1 VRAMAMGQRKDG
13 KWRGARADGS
23 GTCKS
28 TGSARWPALKRRR
41 VCAAARSG
49 RGPTACTQDP
59 TSTPGSFQ
67 PWLEGRVH
75 SKVKGVE
82 GSPCASGRDSR
93 TVVTSSRKGEA
104 ERYMAAVQHRS
115 DVQAF
120 HRAGRERGGRP
131 VVVEER
137 QRLGGVARQGNAPGP
152 SVEVQPSPASCA
164 SLLHGSSPAAPGWAS
179 RRRRPG
185 LLGAPRSQPPQRRS
199 TLSPPFFFPLLP
211 PFSGGGEIGGGNPH
225 GQRGTGR

>member
-1 VRAMAMGQRKDG
+1 VRAMATGQRKDG
-13 KWRGARADGS
+13 KRRSARADGS

-41 VCAAARSG
+41 VCVAARSG
-49 RGPTACTQDP
+49 LGPTAGTQGP

-67 PWLEGRVH
+67 PRLEGRVH

-93 TVVTSSRKGEA
+93 TVVTGSTKGEA

-137 QRLGGVARQGNAPGP
+137 QQLGGVVRRGDASGPG
-152 SVEVQPSPASCA
+152 VEVQPSPASCA
-164 SLLHGSSPAAPGWAS
+164 SLLHGQQPGGSWTRPPVPAAKGGF
-179 RRRRPG
+179 G
-185 LLGAPRSQPPQRRS
+185 LLHGRPP
-199 TLSPPFFFPLLP
+199 LPPFLLP
-211 PFSGGGEIGGGNPH
+211 PPSSLLWWWRNLGGNPH
-225 GQRGTGR
+225 WRRCTGR

>member
-1 VRAMAMGQRKDG
+1 MATGQRKDG
-13 KWRGARADGS
+13 KRRGAHADGS

-49 RGPTACTQDP
+49 SSPTAGTQGP

-67 PWLEGRVH
+67 PRLEGGVH

-93 TVVTSSRKGEA
+93 TVVTGSTKGEA
-104 ERYMAAVQHRS
+104 ERYMAVVQHRS
-115 DVQAF
+115 NVQAF
-120 HRAGRERGGRP
+120 HRAGREQGGRP

-137 QRLGGVARQGNAPGP
+137 QRLGGVARQGDAPGP

-164 SLLHGSSPAAPGWAS
+164 SLLHGQQPDGSRMGVTAPTARAPRRDPVTASPAALHSLPS
-179 RRRRPG
+179 
-185 LLGAPRSQPPQRRS
+185 L
-199 TLSPPFFFPLLP
+199 LLP
-211 PFSGGGEIGGGNPH
+211 PPSSLLWWRQNWGGDPH
-225 GQRGTGR
+225 GRRGTGR